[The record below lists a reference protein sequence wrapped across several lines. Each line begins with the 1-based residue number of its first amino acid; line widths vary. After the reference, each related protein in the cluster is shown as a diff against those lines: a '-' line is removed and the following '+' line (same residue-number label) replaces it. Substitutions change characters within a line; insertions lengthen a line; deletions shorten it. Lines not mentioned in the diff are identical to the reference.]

1 MAETRRGGASGS
13 HQLTI
18 GSNTM
23 ETIRGT
29 ILDVKRLNNTVNGNP
44 MFAITLSQDGVE
56 FVGSGCIFPVSEIER
71 VIRTRADYGI
81 NAAIGSHMIGK
92 RHDLTVSQPR
102 KNTLLNNIRGV

>member
-1 MAETRRGGASGS
+1 
-13 HQLTI
+13 
-18 GSNTM
+18 M

-44 MFAITLSQDGVE
+44 MFAITLLQDGVE
-56 FVGSGCIFPVSEIER
+56 CGGSGCIFPVSEIER

>member
-1 MAETRRGGASGS
+1 
-13 HQLTI
+13 
-18 GSNTM
+18 M

-29 ILDVKRLNNTVNGNP
+29 ILDVKSLNNTVNGNP
-44 MFAITLSQDGVE
+44 MFAITLLQDGVE

-102 KNTLLNNIRGV
+102 KNTLLHNIRGV

>member
-1 MAETRRGGASGS
+1 
-13 HQLTI
+13 
-18 GSNTM
+18 M

-29 ILDVKRLNNTVNGNP
+29 ILDLKRLNSTVNGNP
-44 MFAITLSQDGVE
+44 MFAITLLQDGVE

>member
-1 MAETRRGGASGS
+1 
-13 HQLTI
+13 
-18 GSNTM
+18 M

-29 ILDVKRLNNTVNGNP
+29 ILDVKRLNSTVNGNP
-44 MFAITLSQDGVE
+44 MFAITLLQDGVE
-56 FVGSGCIFPVSEIER
+56 GSGCIFPVSEIER

-102 KNTLLNNIRGV
+102 KNNLLNNIKGV

>member
-1 MAETRRGGASGS
+1 
-13 HQLTI
+13 
-18 GSNTM
+18 M

-29 ILDVKRLNNTVNGNP
+29 ILGVKRLNNTVNGNP
-44 MFAITLSQDGVE
+44 MFAITLSQVYRIHDRFG
-56 FVGSGCIFPVSEIER
+56 IDYKSEIER

-92 RHDLTVSQPR
+92 RYDLTVSQPR